1 MNVTQNGLFSQLSK
15 AEQTLLQSACEPVTL
30 KARQVLGLRDAQPHV
45 YFLAGAT
52 VAMMVEEPQHKG
64 LAVGLLGADDAAGLE
79 HVLGDT
85 LQPTI
90 HPLKLRVQTAGLA
103 WRVSAQTV
111 QNLALKHP
119 TLLLVISRQLWHM
132 VTHVATV
139 AADIQT
145 LDIQAR
151 LAAWLVLSAQKAQT
165 HNLCLTHE
173 HLAQMLGV
181 RRVSITL
188 AAGVLRDQALL
199 EYDRGQLRILNM
211 PGLIQ
216 ATQSA

>member
-1 MNVTQNGLFSQLSK
+1 MNAIHNGLFSLLTETDQ
-15 AEQTLLQSACEPVTL
+15 ALLQAVCEPVTL
-30 KARQVLGLRDAQPHV
+30 KARQVLGQHDTQPQV

-52 VAMMVEEPQHKG
+52 VALMVEDSQHNG

-79 HVLGDT
+79 HVLSDAQ
-85 LQPTI
+85 QPLSN
-90 HPLKLRVQTAGLA
+90 PLKLRVQTPGQA
-103 WRVSAQTV
+103 WRVSAQTLQTMV
-111 QNLALKHP
+111 QEHP
-119 TLLLVISRQLWHM
+119 TMLLVISRHLWNM

-151 LAAWLVLSAQKAQT
+151 LAAWVVLSAQKAQT
-165 HNLCLTHE
+165 HTLHLTHV

-188 AAGVLRDQALL
+188 AAGVLRDQGLL
-199 EYDRGQLRILNM
+199 KYNRGQLQILDLQ
-211 PGLIQ
+211 GLIQ